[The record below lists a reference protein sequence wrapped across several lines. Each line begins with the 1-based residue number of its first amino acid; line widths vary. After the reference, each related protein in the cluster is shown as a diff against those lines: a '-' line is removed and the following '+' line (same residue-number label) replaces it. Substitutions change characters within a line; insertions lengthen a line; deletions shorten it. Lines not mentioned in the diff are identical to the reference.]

1 MNSIMNPM
9 KAIKPKITLLLLSA
23 NLLISLSF
31 SPFLPTPPQTDAET
45 IHYNTCSIENNS
57 FQGGE
62 QLVYKIFYNMNFVW
76 IPAGEVVFTVE
87 DKGDVFRLSA
97 NGKTY
102 PSYEWFFKVND
113 KYECYVD
120 KSTLLPR
127 LSIRDVHEGNYT
139 VFDQMTFDQEN
150 YTIQSDRGPSRTD
163 IRQRNTYE
171 LDRCMHDI
179 LSILYYMRNLD
190 FASYRNGQKL
200 AIEIFMDGEAWPLNV
215 QFLGKRPN
223 KKIHGLGR
231 FDAIHFRPETIAGE
245 VFDEGAHMNIWVSDD
260 ANKVPLMIE
269 SPVSV
274 GSIKAVLKT
283 YKGLRYPLTSKR

>member
-1 MNSIMNPM
+1 MNPM
-9 KAIKPKITLLLLSA
+9 KIKLPFLILSLLSVLA
-23 NLLISLSF
+23 LTWMSF
-31 SPFLPTPPQTDAET
+31 SPFLPKPPQTTSDSAS
-45 IHYNTCSIENNS
+45 YNACAIENTT
-57 FQGGE
+57 FQDGE
-62 QLVYKIFYNMNFVW
+62 VLVYKLFYNMNFVW
-76 IPAGEVVFTVE
+76 IPAGEVVFRVK
-87 DKGDVFRLSA
+87 DQGDVFYLSA

-102 PSYEWFFKVND
+102 PSYEWFFKVDD

-120 KSTLLPR
+120 KATLLPR

-139 VFDQMTFDQEN
+139 VFDQMVFNQQN
-150 YTIQSDRGPSRTD
+150 YTIQSSRGPSRTD

-179 LSILYYMRNLD
+179 LSIIYYMRNLD
-190 FASYRNGQKL
+190 FASYHNGQKI
-200 AIEIFMDGEAWPLNV
+200 AIEIFMDGEAWPLQV

-245 VFDEGAHMNIWVSDD
+245 VFSEGAHMNIWVSDD
-260 ANKVPLMIE
+260 ANKVPLLIE

-274 GSIKAVLKT
+274 GSIKAVLKE
-283 YKGLRYPLTSKR
+283 YKGLRHPLSAKRK